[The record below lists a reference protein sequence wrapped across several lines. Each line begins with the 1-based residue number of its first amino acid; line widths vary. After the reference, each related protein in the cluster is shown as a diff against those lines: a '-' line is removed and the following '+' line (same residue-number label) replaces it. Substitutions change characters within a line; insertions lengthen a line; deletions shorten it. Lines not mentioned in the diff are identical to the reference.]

1 MTGGKCKEQSFWVSL
16 AAAKACRKK
25 QKDWN
30 IAAAEDSLSVTGLC
44 ITKQQQLSKKA
55 VVRKLLPRRASENN
69 SKIHMAL
76 RLPTRAC
83 SDGELK

>member
-16 AAAKACRKK
+16 VAAKACRKK

-55 VVRKLLPRRASENN
+55 VVRKVNVNFTMNFIIMST
-69 SKIHMAL
+69 
-76 RLPTRAC
+76 RL
-83 SDGELK
+83 

>member
-55 VVRKLLPRRASENN
+55 VVRKVNVNFTMNFIIMST
-69 SKIHMAL
+69 
-76 RLPTRAC
+76 RL
-83 SDGELK
+83 